1 VETKPYRIQS
11 PEDIA
16 KDYGGNKQK
25 IAQAM
30 QMGVVDPTAG
40 VLAGMFID
48 RMRSA
53 QMQEM
58 APQPS
63 VAQQVMGGAPQAPGA
78 VPPGGLGMT
87 PPAALPMAPGIGA
100 PPMGDMPM
108 GAPPMGAPPAPPM
121 GDMPMGAPPMGAPPM
136 GAPPMGMADGGL
148 AALPVPDNMFG
159 EPMDGSY
166 ADGGIVSFAESGLTS
181 QPDYDQILREDMAY
195 YRDPQNFMRDIN
207 AAYQPKREYAE
218 RANQAN
224 KDLLSEEGQK
234 KRSKQNKNSFLMDFG
249 AKLAST
255 RGPLLSAAGKAARK
269 TLPGY
274 QENVKEQRAEVRDA
288 LKQLAAD
295 EGMTN
300 AEQRAFVLEG
310 MKGRGQA
317 GEIAKGFVER
327 KAAKNLAELNAA
339 TDIRQSQITAA
350 GNLAAARETGA
361 GYGRSLDKQAQQQ
374 VFAAVTSTLKEVEDL
389 YAADKNYSALAREH
403 AFNPD
408 NMSPAR
414 KQAFNVLEAK
424 KRKDIYDRLSIVRTT
439 APPGTEGAFDRVLKQ
454 VGAQG
459 ATGSGGGSFKEGQ
472 TSRDRQGRPIVYQQ
486 GSWVYAD

>member
-1 VETKPYRIQS
+1 METKPYRIQS

-53 QMQEM
+53 QVQEM

-63 VAQQVMGGAPQAPGA
+63 VAQQVMGGVPQAPGA

-87 PPAALPMAPGIGA
+87 PPAPPPMAPGMA
-100 PPMGDMPM
+100 PPM

-121 GDMPMGAPPMGAPPM
+121 GDMPMGAPPMGDM
-136 GAPPMGMADGGL
+136 PMGMADGGL
-148 AALPVPDNMFG
+148 AMLPIPETMFD
-159 EPMDGSY
+159 EPMNGGY
-166 ADGGIVSFAESGLTS
+166 ADGGIVSFAQAGEV
-181 QPDYDQILREDMAY
+181 DEERILRENMAY

-218 RANQAN
+218 RANQAY

-234 KRSKQNKNSFLMDFG
+234 KRGKQDLNSFLMSFG

-255 RGPLLSAAGKAARK
+255 RGPLLSAAGEAAGQ

-274 QENVKEQRAEVRDA
+274 QESVKERRAEQRDA

-300 AEQRAFVLEG
+300 AEQREFAKYMMGRKDKRADLAQNLAQFTSADARARAQLESGERTSAADNAARIRAALIGAADGGGKDG
-310 MKGRGQA
+310 MRPTYSASVELSGKQKTDVDDALKEMIKAEEKGDYTR
-317 GEIAKGFVER
+317 F
-327 KAAKNLAELNAA
+327 KAAGSKYSTALRNYNQTIVNKLGYNPEPSVPMGLFPKMGELAKKDTSIEHG
-339 TDIRQSQITAA
+339 R
-350 GNLAAARETGA
+350 R
-361 GYGRSLDKQAQQQ
+361 YGGKKPAPGSN
-374 VFAAVTSTLKEVEDL
+374 VMS
-389 YAADKNYSALAREH
+389 AADEILAR
-403 AFNPD
+403 
-408 NMSPAR
+408 
-414 KQAFNVLEAK
+414 
-424 KRKDIYDRLSIVRTT
+424 
-439 APPGTEGAFDRVLKQ
+439 
-454 VGAQG
+454 
-459 ATGSGGGSFKEGQ
+459 GG
-472 TSRDRQGRPIVYQQ
+472 
-486 GSWVYAD
+486 